1 MSFSPAT
8 RLRRQSAKTAP
19 VFAALGDSTRL
30 GLIAK
35 LSNGAPQSIAAL
47 CDGEPLTWQAISKH
61 LRVLEEVDLVS
72 SVRHGRESLYS
83 LNSGPIDLARAYIDL
98 VSAQWDGRIERLK
111 ALVER

>member
-1 MSFSPAT
+1 MSLSPTT

-30 GLIAK
+30 ALIAK
-35 LSNGAPQSIAAL
+35 LSDGTPQSIATL
-47 CDGEPLTWQAISKH
+47 CDGEPLTRQAISKH
-61 LRVLEEVDLVS
+61 LRVLEEVELVS

-83 LNSGPIDLARAYIDL
+83 LNGGPIDVARAYIDL

-111 ALVER
+111 AMVER